1 MEKKGKWWKTPVVG
15 VKDKTEKKTQ
25 ISALASPPPKSW
37 DNNASPTPAGT
48 QTAGLDFLGSKF
60 GTEQKPCAGEELRK
74 MGGD

>member
-1 MEKKGKWWKTPVVG
+1 MVG
-15 VKDKTEKKTQ
+15 VKDKTEKETQ

-60 GTEQKPCAGEELRK
+60 RQKPCAGEELRK